1 MKKGYINCNIWRNP
15 ATAFATSGEY
25 IIKVGTNQ
33 EIEELLCGEDA
44 EIIDLKGM
52 FVIPGFVDS
61 HMHLAELGMYLSNV
75 VLDDCHSNEEVI
87 TKIKEKLA
95 TTKAGEWIIGR
106 GYNEESFPDHQKPTR
121 QMLDE
126 ISMEVPIALTRA
138 CGHVLSA
145 NTAALKAAGITEHT
159 KIEGGN
165 IDYENGFVEENAL
178 NNIHNAYPQPD
189 EEKIK
194 EYIRIGASYANQFGV
209 TTVGS
214 DDFLAVAHDYKPVL
228 RAFESLAYKQ
238 DMTVR
243 VNEQCEFNNPK
254 EFSKFLDDGYT
265 FDVGDDY
272 FRIGPLKLITDG
284 SLGAR
289 TAYMKNAYADDP
301 TTKGISSL
309 EEDVIET
316 YVRLANQFNMPTIAH
331 AIGDAAL
338 DNVLHVYKDTVLE
351 GNPLHHGI
359 VHCQIMRPDQIKQ
372 VLEQKL
378 ACYFQSIF
386 IDYDAQILESRVG
399 KELASASYPYKTL
412 LEGTL
417 ASNGSDAPVEMPNVL
432 KGIECAVTRKS
443 ISYDACMNEEECL
456 TVDEAIAS
464 FTINGAKMLFM
475 DHCIGAIQEGYYA
488 DFVVLEKDIRTIPVS
503 SIHQTKVMLTVMDGN
518 TVYSND

>member
-1 MKKGYINCNIWRNP
+1 MKKGYINCNIWQNP
-15 ATAFATSGEY
+15 ATAFATSDEY

-33 EIEELLCGEDA
+33 EIEELLCNEDA
-44 EIIDLKGM
+44 EIVDLKGM
-52 FVIPGFVDS
+52 FVLPGFVDS

-87 TKIKEKLA
+87 EKVKEKLS
-95 TTKAGEWIIGR
+95 TTKVGEWIIGR

-126 ISMEVPIALTRA
+126 ISTEVPIALTRA

-165 IDYENGFVEENAL
+165 I
-178 NNIHNAYPQPD
+178 Q
-189 EEKIK
+189 
-194 EYIRIGASYANQFGV
+194 EYIHIGASYANRFGV

-228 RAFESLAYKQ
+228 SAFESLAYKQ

-301 TTKGISSL
+301 TTKGIASL

-386 IDYDAQILESRVG
+386 IDYDAQILQARVG
-399 KELASASYPYKTL
+399 KELASTSYPYKTL
-412 LEGTL
+412 FDGTL
-417 ASNGSDAPVEMPNVL
+417 TSNGSDAPVEMPNVL

-443 ISYDACMNEEECL
+443 ISYDACMNEAECL
-456 TVDEAIAS
+456 SVDEAIAS
-464 FTINGAKMLFM
+464 FTTNGAKMLFM

>member
-1 MKKGYINCNIWRNP
+1 MKKGYINCNIWQNP
-15 ATAFATSGEY
+15 ATAFATSDEY

-33 EIEELLCGEDA
+33 EIEELLCGEGA
-44 EIIDLKGM
+44 EIVDLKGM
-52 FVIPGFVDS
+52 FVVPGFVDS

-87 TKIKEKLA
+87 EKVKEKLS
-95 TTKAGEWIIGR
+95 TTKVGEWIIGR
-106 GYNEESFPDHQKPTR
+106 GYYEESFPDHQKPTR

-126 ISMEVPIALTRA
+126 ISTEVPIALTRA

-165 IDYENGFVEENAL
+165 IDYENGLVEENAL

-189 EEKIK
+189 AEKIQ
-194 EYIRIGASYANQFGV
+194 EYIHIGASYANRFGV

-214 DDFLAVAHDYKPVL
+214 DDFLAVAHDYKTVL
-228 RAFESLAYKQ
+228 SAFESLAYKQ

-301 TTKGISSL
+301 TTKGIASL

-338 DNVLHVYKDTVLE
+338 DNVLHVYKDAVLE

-372 VLEQKL
+372 VLDQKL
-378 ACYFQSIF
+378 VCYFQSIF

-399 KELASASYPYKTL
+399 KELASTSYPYKTL

-417 ASNGSDAPVEMPNVL
+417 ASNGSDSPVEMPNVL

-443 ISYDACMNEEECL
+443 ISYDACMNEAECL
-456 TVDEAIAS
+456 SVDEAIAS
-464 FTINGAKMLFM
+464 FTTNGAKMLFM

-503 SIHQTKVMLTVMDGN
+503 DIHRTKVILTVMDGN